1 MEIRA
6 EASFNHILEMEHDDS
21 LKAKIQL
28 HLSSLRKNTGKIR
41 KYYSYGPIIN
51 TNKTKAVP
59 YKA

>member
-28 HLSSLRKNTGKIR
+28 RLSSLRKKHR
-41 KYYSYGPIIN
+41 KNQEILFIWAYHQH
-51 TNKTKAVP
+51 KQD
-59 YKA
+59 